1 MYLFFVAVHI
11 VLCTFLISVI
21 LLQPGKG
28 SDPGSAFGGGLA
40 TSVFGPRG
48 PTNALSQATTVT
60 AVLFMFTSITLAL
73 YSSKEVI
80 AGSDIGRQ
88 LEEAAQTEPVVP
100 AEAPPTAAPPP
111 APDAVPLVPTETPS
125 SP

>member
-11 VLCTFLISVI
+11 VLCLFLIAVI

-73 YSSKEVI
+73 YSSREVI
-80 AGSDIGRQ
+80 AGTGIGQQ
-88 LEEAAQTEPVVP
+88 LEDAAKEAPVEPAPSEAPVVP
-100 AEAPPTAAPPP
+100 EMAP
-111 APDAVPLVPTETPS
+111 VETPAQ
-125 SP
+125 P

>member
-1 MYLFFVAVHI
+1 MYLFFVAVHL
-11 VLCTFLISVI
+11 VLCMFLIAVI

-80 AGSDIGRQ
+80 AGSDIGQQ
-88 LEEAAQTEPVVP
+88 LEDAAKEAPIAPAP
-100 AEAPPTAAPPP
+100 AEAPVT
-111 APDAVPLVPTETPS
+111 PDAVPVETP
-125 SP
+125 PTP